1 MSREGVNGVYDKLF
15 QRHLKV
21 LKGLDSDTEDKSQLK
36 SGSKSED
43 EADDLRS
50 TTSESERLSVL
61 GEELVA
67 QELCS
72 DRTPFLPFCKNKT
85 NCSRIR
91 SSKCLLEILRCD
103 RTR

>member
-21 LKGLDSDTEDKSQLK
+21 LKGLESDTEDKSLSK
-36 SGSKSED
+36 FGKSED

-50 TTSESERLSVL
+50 STSESERLSVL

-67 QELCS
+67 QEFYS
-72 DRTPFLPFCKNKT
+72 DRTLCLRSCTAKNFHYVMF
-85 NCSRIR
+85 
-91 SSKCLLEILRCD
+91 SSKLHVCN
-103 RTR
+103 RTGHNHT